1 MSRDID
7 PSHTVAMLAAYSISR
22 FCDLSL
28 FTLLSASEKWF
39 VHAQVRS
46 FEHTFLFGVLFKFQE
61 KCVSK
66 TKVWHQPTAP
76 PPPTP
81 LLPLTSIWA
90 CGAFAPL
97 GGGRFVYVCVCVY
110 CKCVWWG
117 KICVYRSRWMC
128 VWVLG
133 GRVLQKT
140 RVEQIKTHR
149 RKWAPLALLFPS
161 SCTHPNHHLPF
172 WHIHGA

>member
-7 PSHTVAMLAAYSISR
+7 PSHTIAMLAAYSISR
-22 FCDLSL
+22 FCNLSL
-28 FTLLSASEKWF
+28 FTQLNASEKWF
-39 VHAQVRS
+39 VHAPVRS

-61 KCVSK
+61 KCASK
-66 TKVWHQPTAP
+66 TKVWHHLA
-76 PPPTP
+76 
-81 LLPLTSIWA
+81 LTSIWA

-97 GGGRFVYVCVCVY
+97 GSGRFVYSMCVCLLQVCVWC
-110 CKCVWWG
+110 G

-128 VWVLG
+128 VCVCVG
-133 GRVLQKT
+133 GVDVQKT